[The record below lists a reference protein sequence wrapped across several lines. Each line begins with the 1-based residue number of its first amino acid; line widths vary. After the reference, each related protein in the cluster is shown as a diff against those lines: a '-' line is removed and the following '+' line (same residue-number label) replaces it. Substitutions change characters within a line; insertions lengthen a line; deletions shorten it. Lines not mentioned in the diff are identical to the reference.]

1 MSLKPSPAT
10 ALERLRA
17 EHPDLPE
24 MARTVIVGRHIHLD
38 LLATD
43 FDSIRAYAE
52 ALGGSI
58 RPLRQFMFGDTKLR
72 THELATTWQGV
83 PVRVSIDVPLAE
95 SGAWYREC
103 QLAEQRHQVCDLD
116 ADSAC
121 TVVPE

>member
-1 MSLKPSPAT
+1 MTQTPAT

-24 MARTVIVGRHIHLD
+24 MERIATFGGIFQLS
-38 LLATD
+38 LFATD
-43 FDSIRAYAE
+43 FGSIRAWAE

-58 RPLRQFMFGDTKLR
+58 RPLNKFDFGGLTWRSHKL
-72 THELATTWQGV
+72 TTTWRGV
-83 PVRVSIDVPLAE
+83 PVLVYIDVPLAE